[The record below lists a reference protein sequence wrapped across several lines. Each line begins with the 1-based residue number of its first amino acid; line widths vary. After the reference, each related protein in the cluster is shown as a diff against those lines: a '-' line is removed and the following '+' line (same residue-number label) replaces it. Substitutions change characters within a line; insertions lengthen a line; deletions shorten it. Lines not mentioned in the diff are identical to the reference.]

1 MNAMKKLL
9 NFLNTV
15 FLTGC
20 SVFGL
25 MSVEEAGYEMLKD
38 NAHIQV
44 RQYKPL
50 VVAQT
55 EVDANYGEASNQAFN
70 RLFKYISG
78 NNKKQQKISMTAP
91 VIMDTKA
98 EEIAMTAP
106 VFQEKSGKLWLMQF
120 VLPANYT
127 LATAPVPDDHSIT
140 LKEIP
145 SKKVAVLR
153 YSGFLSEQSIAEKT
167 KELHSWIDTEG
178 LKAISSARSAG
189 FDPPWT
195 LPFLRRDE
203 VHIDVE

>member
-1 MNAMKKLL
+1 MKLLL
-9 NFLNTV
+9 NFLNSL

-20 SVFGL
+20 SVFGV
-25 MSVEEAGYEMLKD
+25 MSVEEAGYEVVKYND
-38 NAHIQV
+38 HIQI
-44 RQYKPL
+44 RQYKPM
-50 VVAQT
+50 VVVQT
-55 EVDANYGEASNQAFN
+55 EVDSNYKAASNQAFN

-106 VFQEKSGKLWLMQF
+106 VFQEKSDKFWLMQF
-120 VLPANYT
+120 VLPTDYS
-127 LATAPVPDDHSIT
+127 LATTPTPDDPLIT
-140 LKEIP
+140 VKEIP

-167 KELHSWIDTEG
+167 KELNVWLDAEG
-178 LKAISSARSAG
+178 FKAISSARSAG

-195 LPFLRRDE
+195 LPFLRRNE

>member
-1 MNAMKKLL
+1 MKVLL
-9 NFLNTV
+9 NFLNTL

-20 SVFGL
+20 SVFGV
-25 MSVEEAGYEMLKD
+25 MSVDEAGYEVVKD
-38 NAHIQV
+38 NGHIQV
-44 RQYKPL
+44 RQYKPM

-55 EVDANYGEASNQAFN
+55 EVDANYDEASNKAFN
-70 RLFKYISG
+70 RLFNYISG

-91 VIMDTKA
+91 VIMDPKT

-120 VLPANYT
+120 VLPKEFT
-127 LATAPVPDDHSIT
+127 LDTAPVPTDATIT

-153 YSGFLSEQSIAEKT
+153 YSGFLSQQSIAEKT
-167 KELHSWIDTEG
+167 KELNAWLDAQGYKS
-178 LKAISSARSAG
+178 ISSTRSAG

-195 LPFLRRDE
+195 LPFLRRNE

>member
-1 MNAMKKLL
+1 MKILL
-9 NFLNTV
+9 NFLNTL

-20 SVFGL
+20 SLFGVQ
-25 MSVEEAGYEMLKD
+25 SVEEASYDVLKD
-38 NAHIQV
+38 NGHIQV

-55 EVDANYGEASNQAFN
+55 EVDANYDEASNKAFN

-78 NNKKQQKISMTAP
+78 NNKTQQKISMSAP
-91 VIMDTKA
+91 VVL
-98 EEIAMTAP
+98 ESQPQEIAMTAP

-120 VLPANYT
+120 VLPSEYA
-127 LATAPVPDDHSIT
+127 LVTAPTPDDPSIT

-145 SKKVAVLR
+145 RKKVAVLR

-167 KELHSWIDTEG
+167 KKLNVWLDAQGYKTMSP
-178 LKAISSARSAG
+178 ARSAG

-195 LPFLRRDE
+195 LPFLRRNE
-203 VHIDVE
+203 VHIDIE

>member
-1 MNAMKKLL
+1 MKLFF
-9 NFLNTV
+9 NFLNSL

-20 SVFGL
+20 SVFGV
-25 MSVEEAGYEMLKD
+25 MSVEEAGYEVVKD
-38 NAHIQV
+38 NDRIQI
-44 RQYKPL
+44 RQYKPM

-55 EVDANYGEASNQAFN
+55 EVDSNFKEASNQAFN

-91 VIMDTKA
+91 VIRDTIA

-106 VFQEKSGKLWLMQF
+106 VFQEKADKFWLMQF
-120 VLPANYT
+120 VLPNDYT
-127 LATAPVPDDHSIT
+127 LATAPIPNDPFIT
-140 LKEIP
+140 VKEIP

-167 KELHSWIDTEG
+167 KELNDWLDTEG
-178 LKAISSARSAG
+178 FNAISSARSAG
-189 FDPPWT
+189 FEPPWT
-195 LPFLRRDE
+195 LPFLRRNE